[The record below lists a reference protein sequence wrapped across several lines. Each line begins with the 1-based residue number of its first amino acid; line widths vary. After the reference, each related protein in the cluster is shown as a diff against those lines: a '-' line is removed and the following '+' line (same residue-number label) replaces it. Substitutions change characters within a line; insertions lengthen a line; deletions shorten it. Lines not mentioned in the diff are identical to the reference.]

1 MAIRKDTRSKG
12 RTSNSDVDAL
22 ADIFGRMSLED
33 NTITGQ
39 SSQIE
44 NQEYQRQYVRA
55 TLCQLQY
62 VRATLQRRQILRAL
76 AAGGGD
82 FSNKKPS
89 PSLATEDC
97 ARYFPLPCS
106 DDAWN
111 RLLKDFPEDKV
122 VLQQLGKADVSRR
135 Y

>member
-1 MAIRKDTRSKG
+1 MNKG

-22 ADIFGRMSLED
+22 AGMFGRISLED

-39 SSQIE
+39 FSQIE
-44 NQEYQRQYVRA
+44 YQEY
-55 TLCQLQY
+55 QLQY

-76 AAGGGD
+76 AAGGGE
-82 FSNKKPS
+82 FSNKTPTTT
-89 PSLATEDC
+89 LAQEDC

-111 RLLKDFPEDKV
+111 QLLEEFTEDEAA
-122 VLQQLGKADVSRR
+122 LRQLGKADVSRG

>member
-1 MAIRKDTRSKG
+1 MAIRKDTRKKG
-12 RTSNSDVDAL
+12 RTSDSDVDAL
-22 ADIFGRMSLED
+22 ADIFGRISLED

-39 SSQIE
+39 SSQIDY
-44 NQEYQRQYVRA
+44 QEYQ
-55 TLCQLQY
+55 LLY

-89 PSLATEDC
+89 PSLAKEDC

-111 RLLKDFPEDKV
+111 QLLEEFPEDEV
-122 VLQQLGKADVSRR
+122 VLRQLGKARR
-135 Y
+135 ELGILNPGVL

>member
-1 MAIRKDTRSKG
+1 MAIRKDTRKKG
-12 RTSNSDVDAL
+12 RTSDSDVDAL
-22 ADIFGRMSLED
+22 ADMFGRISLED
-33 NTITGQ
+33 NKITGQ
-39 SSQIE
+39 SSQIDY
-44 NQEYQRQYVRA
+44 QEYQ
-55 TLCQLQY
+55 LLY

-89 PSLATEDC
+89 PSLAEEDC

-111 RLLKDFPEDKV
+111 QLLEEFPEDEV
-122 VLQQLGKADVSRR
+122 VLRQLGKA
-135 Y
+135 

>member
-1 MAIRKDTRSKG
+1 MAIRKDTRNKG
-12 RTSNSDVDAL
+12 RTSTSDVDVL
-22 ADIFGRMSLED
+22 ADMFGRMSLEE
-33 NTITGQ
+33 NTSTGQ
-39 SSQIE
+39 SSQTDY
-44 NQEYQRQYVRA
+44 QEYQRQYVRV
-55 TLCQLQY
+55 TLFQLQY

-82 FSNKKPS
+82 FANKKPS

-97 ARYFPLPCS
+97 VRYFPLPCS

-111 RLLKDFPEDKV
+111 QLLEDFPEDEV
-122 VLQQLGKADVSRR
+122 VLRQLGKADVSRR

>member
-1 MAIRKDTRSKG
+1 MALRQDIRNKG
-12 RTSNSDVDAL
+12 RISNSDVDAL
-22 ADIFGRMSLED
+22 ADMFGRISLED

-39 SSQIE
+39 SSQID
-44 NQEYQRQYVRA
+44 YQKY
-55 TLCQLQY
+55 QLQY

-76 AAGGGD
+76 AAGGGE
-82 FSNKKPS
+82 FSNKKPT
-89 PSLATEDC
+89 PSLAEEDC

-111 RLLKDFPEDKV
+111 QLLEEFPEDETA
-122 VLQQLGKADVSRR
+122 LRQLEKADLSRG